1 MKTTDRVPK
10 AERVAKAERQDA
22 ILRAIEEN
30 HIDTQEQLAEALR
43 QAGMQVTQAT
53 ISRDIRELGLSKIA
67 LGNGNSR
74 YATLVR
80 TDDVEKN
87 ERLGRIFAES
97 VLSVAQAYNLII
109 IKTLS
114 GSGSAAAELIDS
126 LPWPEIVGT
135 LAGDNTIF
143 VAVQSRE
150 KVHAVI
156 QRFQEMLRK

>member
-53 ISRDIRELGLSKIA
+53 ISRDIRELGLSTIA

-97 VLSVAQAYNLII
+97 VLSVAQADNLII

>member
-53 ISRDIRELGLSKIA
+53 MSRDIRELGLSKIA

-97 VLSVAQAYNLII
+97 VLSVAQADNLII